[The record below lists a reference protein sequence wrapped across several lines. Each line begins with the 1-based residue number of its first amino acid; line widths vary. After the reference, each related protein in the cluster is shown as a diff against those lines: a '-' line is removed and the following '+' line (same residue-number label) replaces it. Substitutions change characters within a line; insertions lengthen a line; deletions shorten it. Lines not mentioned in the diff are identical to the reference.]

1 MVATTSGREPILHGI
16 GVGDLTRHEADS
28 PPTTNRRVAALDGL
42 RGVVIISVVLNHS
55 VGVLWS
61 RGQIYDIPV
70 VNGLL
75 GGGAVIVFFVV
86 GGFIVTDGLMRE
98 RERGT
103 FDPWRFYLRRLVRV
117 GGQLVA
123 VCVVVSVVLAVDPD
137 TPSGIDISANVIHT
151 LTYTFNNLVSTDP
164 YVVGSEF
171 GHLWYL
177 AVQQQCYLV
186 LPLLLAVLGRWRPAL
201 VALLVVAMV
210 AIYIHR
216 QNVLDDRGW
225 VVASSLTT
233 TRSDGL
239 LWGVALAVALPW
251 LSRIKAWGHVLWVAV
266 LVLVALK
273 LVLPELGTY
282 DYLRSWSI
290 PFTLVA
296 GIVVV
301 AVWLLPSAT
310 RVSRALEWAP
320 LRRLGTAS
328 LAIFVWHLPIIVIVS
343 RHTGGWSWVERT
355 FVSFVILA
363 AVVWA
368 SERWIDEPIRKM
380 LATRPVFRIRREPA
394 S

>member
-1 MVATTSGREPILHGI
+1 VIVS
-16 GVGDLTRHEADS
+16 
-28 PPTTNRRVAALDGL
+28 
-42 RGVVIISVVLNHS
+42 VVINHC

-61 RGQIYDIPV
+61 RGPIYDIPV
-70 VNGLL
+70 VSGLL

-86 GGFIVTDGLMRE
+86 GGFIVTDGLLRE
-98 RERGT
+98 RRRGT

-123 VCVVVSVVLAVDPD
+123 VCAVVSIVLSLDPD
-137 TPSGIDISANVIHT
+137 TPAGIDISANVLHV
-151 LTYTFNNLVSTDP
+151 LTYTFNNFVSDDP
-164 YVVGSEF
+164 YLVGSEF

-186 LPLLLAVLGRWRPAL
+186 LPLVLAVLGRWRPVL
-201 VALLVVAMV
+201 FALLVAMMV
-210 AIYIHR
+210 AIYVHR

-239 LWGVALAVALPW
+239 IWGVALAVALPW
-251 LSRIKAWGHVLWVAV
+251 LSRITSWRRVLWVSG

-301 AVWLLPSAT
+301 AIWLLPAPT
-310 RVSRALEWAP
+310 RVSRALEWPP
-320 LRRLGTAS
+320 LRRMGKAS
-328 LAIFVWHLPIIVIVS
+328 LAIFVWHLPIIVIVA
-343 RHTGGWSWVERT
+343 RHTGGWSWVERS
-355 FVSFVILA
+355 FVSLVLLVV
-363 AVVWA
+363 VVWA
-368 SERWIDEPIRKM
+368 SERWIDEPIRKL
-380 LATRPVFRIRREPA
+380 LANRPVFRIRRDLA